1 MKTGHAI
8 LIGAGAVVFAAVG
21 IHLYGKAEFR
31 AGYEGAQHDAQAQ
44 VQRIEQGMQHEKEQ
58 ADARFRGAVLAR
70 EAAERDLAAVRGS
83 LDGLLHAHGRDPEN
97 PATSTRADGAD
108 PDWIGGFAT
117 CYAEYS
123 ALASDAAVWADRVNG
138 LQDWAR
144 VVQRKTNEAP

>member
-8 LIGAGAVVFAAVG
+8 LIGAGAVVLVALGAY
-21 IHLYGKAEFR
+21 LYGQAQYR
-31 AGYEGAQHDAQAQ
+31 AGYSDSQQDAQAQ

-58 ADARFRGAVLAR
+58 ADARLRGAVLAR
-70 EAAERDLAAVRGS
+70 EAAERDLAAVRSS
-83 LDGLLHAHGRDPEN
+83 LDGLLRAHGRDSEN
-97 PATSTRADGAD
+97 PVPRARADGAD

-144 VVQRKTNEAP
+144 LVLGKTNETP

>member
-1 MKTGHAI
+1 MSIRSAV
-8 LIGAGAVVFAAVG
+8 IGAAVLSALFLG
-21 IHLYGKAEFR
+21 TFIYGKGEYR
-31 AGYEGAQHDAQAQ
+31 SGYADSQQDAREQ
-44 VQRIEQGMQHEKEQ
+44 VLRIEQGMQHEKEQ

-70 EAAERDLAAVRGS
+70 EAAERDLAAARSS
-83 LDGLLHAHGRDPEN
+83 LDGLLRAHGRDPAD
-97 PATSTRADGAD
+97 PSASPRADGAD

-144 VVQRKTNEAP
+144 MVAGVK